1 MVRIGIIGASG
12 FIGNRAVEM
21 LHAEGS
27 YDVRPILRTA
37 DSMNRLTVRELD
49 YRVANALDRSAL
61 QKAFTGCDVVIHSI
75 VGSPGL
81 IRGSVVPAYQAAEK
95 AGVRRLIYLSS
106 MCVHGQAPVTG
117 TIEDSPLSKQQPFP
131 YNTAKIDAERNL
143 QQLRAN
149 GSVEVVIFR
158 PGIVFGP
165 GSSRVIEIAEQ
176 ILNGS
181 ACFINQGEGVCNTV
195 YVDNLVHSMQ
205 LAMTSVAADGQAFF
219 VGDRELVNWR
229 DFYRPFAQALGVDP
243 TQISTVP
250 IPEFAVPSRKQ
261 QLIGSIRDS
270 EWMQK
275 ALSLVSDELRQTIK
289 QVIPKRKKSP
299 TVVPPASSIQT
310 QPIMSQEMSLL
321 QQSQYKLPFDKAEKI
336 LGYKPIVSFEDA
348 CCRSIDWLTSKWM
361 NHPVTQHEPIPLRT
375 YLEKKVPKE

>member
-1 MVRIGIIGASG
+1 MVRIGIVGASG

-27 YDVRPILRTA
+27 HDVRPILRTA
-37 DSMNRLTVRELD
+37 DSMNRLTVKELD

-61 QKAFTGCDVVIHSI
+61 QKAFTGCDVLIHSI
-75 VGSPGL
+75 IGSPGL

-117 TIEDSPLSKQQPFP
+117 TIEESPLSKQQPFS
-131 YNTAKIDAERNL
+131 YNTAKIDAEQKL

-165 GSSRVIEIAEQ
+165 RSRRVIEIAEQ
-176 ILNGS
+176 TLNGS

-195 YVDNLVHSMQ
+195 YVDNLVHAMQ
-205 LAMTSVAADGQAFF
+205 LAMTSVAVDGQAFF
-219 VGDRELVNWR
+219 VGDRELVKWR
-229 DFYRPFAQALGVDP
+229 DFYRPFAEALGVDP
-243 TQISTVP
+243 TQILNVP
-250 IPEFAVPSRKQ
+250 IPEFAVPSLKQ

-270 EWMQK
+270 EWMQN
-275 ALSLVSDELRQTIK
+275 ALSLVSDELRQAIK
-289 QVIPKRKKSP
+289 QVIPKREKSP
-299 TVVPPASSIQT
+299 TIVSQLSSIQT
-310 QPIMSQEMSLL
+310 QPIMSEEMSLL

-336 LGYKPIVSFEDA
+336 LGYEPIVSFEDA
-348 CCRSIDWLTSKWM
+348 CCRSIDWLTSQWM
-361 NHPVTQHEPIPLRT
+361 NHPVIQHEAIPLKT
-375 YLEKKVPKE
+375 YTEPKC

>member
-12 FIGNRAVEM
+12 FIGNRAIEM

-27 YDVRPILRTA
+27 YDVCPILRTA
-37 DSMNRLTVRELD
+37 DSINRLTVKELD
-49 YRVANALDRSAL
+49 CRVANALDRSAL
-61 QKAFTGCDVVIHSI
+61 QQAFTGCDVLIHSI
-75 VGSPGL
+75 IGSPGL

-106 MCVHGQAPVTG
+106 MCVHGQAPEIG

-131 YNTAKIDAERNL
+131 YNTAKIDAEWKL

-165 GSSRVIEIAEQ
+165 RSRRIIEIAEQ

-181 ACFINQGEGVCNTV
+181 ACFINHGEGICNTV

-229 DFYRPFAQALGVDP
+229 DFYRPFAEALGVEP
-243 TQISTVP
+243 TQIPTVP

-261 QLIGSIRDS
+261 KLIGGIRDS
-270 EWMQK
+270 EWMQN
-275 ALSLVSDELRQTIK
+275 ALALVSDELRQTIK
-289 QVIPKRKKSP
+289 QVIPKRKKSLP
-299 TVVPPASSIQT
+299 FVPQASSIQT

-336 LGYKPIVSFEDA
+336 LGYEPIVSFEDA
-348 CCRSIDWLTSKWM
+348 CCRSIDWLTS
-361 NHPVTQHEPIPLRT
+361 NVNRSDG
-375 YLEKKVPKE
+375 

>member
-1 MVRIGIIGASG
+1 MIRIGIVGASG
-12 FIGNRAVEM
+12 FIGNRVVEM

-37 DSMNRLTVRELD
+37 DSMNRLTVKELD

-61 QKAFTGCDVVIHSI
+61 QKAFTGCDVLIHSI
-75 VGSPGL
+75 IGSPGL

-117 TIEDSPLSKQQPFP
+117 TIEESPLSKQQPFS
-131 YNTAKIDAERNL
+131 YNTAKIDAEKKL

-149 GSVEVVIFR
+149 GSVEAVIFR

-165 GSSRVIEIAEQ
+165 RSRRVIEIAEQ

-195 YVDNLVHSMQ
+195 YVDNLVHAMQ
-205 LAMTSVAADGQAFF
+205 LAMTSAAVDGQAFF

-229 DFYRPFAQALGVDP
+229 DFYRPFAEALGVDP

-250 IPEFAVPSRKQ
+250 IPEFAVPNRKQ
-261 QLIGSIRDS
+261 KLIGSIRDS
-270 EWMQK
+270 EWMQN
-275 ALSLVSDELRQTIK
+275 ALSLVSNELRQTIK

-299 TVVPPASSIQT
+299 TVVPQASLIQT
-310 QPIMSQEMSLL
+310 QPIMSQEMSIL

-336 LGYKPIVSFEDA
+336 LGYEPIVSFEDA
-348 CCRSIDWLTSKWM
+348 CSRSIDWLTSQWM
-361 NHPVTQHEPIPLRT
+361 NHPVIQHEAIPLKT
-375 YLEKKVPKE
+375 YTEPKC

>member
-12 FIGNRAVEM
+12 FIGNRAIEM

-37 DSMNRLTVRELD
+37 DSVNRLTVKELD
-49 YRVANALDRSAL
+49 CRVANALDRSAL
-61 QKAFTGCDVVIHSI
+61 QKAFTGCDVLIHSI
-75 VGSPGL
+75 AGSPGL

-106 MCVHGQAPVTG
+106 MCVHGQSPVTG

-131 YNTAKIDAERNL
+131 YNTAKIDAEWKL

-149 GSVEVVIFR
+149 GSIEVVIFR

-165 GSSRVIEIAEQ
+165 RSRRVIEIAEQ

-181 ACFINQGEGVCNTV
+181 ACFIDRGEGICNTV

-205 LAMTSVAADGQAFF
+205 LAMTSVAADGQVFF

-229 DFYRPFAQALGVDP
+229 DFYRPFAEALGVDL

-261 QLIGSIRDS
+261 LLIGSIRDS
-270 EWMQK
+270 EWMQN
-275 ALSLVSDELRQTIK
+275 ALSLVSDELRQTLK

-299 TVVPPASSIQT
+299 PVMPQASSIQT

-336 LGYKPIVSFEDA
+336 LGYEPIVSFEDA
-348 CCRSIDWLTSKWM
+348 CCRSIDWLTSNWM
-361 NHPVTQHEPIPLRT
+361 DRPVTQDEAIPLRT
-375 YLEKKVPKE
+375 HIE

>member
-1 MVRIGIIGASG
+1 MKR
-12 FIGNRAVEM
+12 FI
-21 LHAEGS
+21 
-27 YDVRPILRTA
+27 
-37 DSMNRLTVRELD
+37 
-49 YRVANALDRSAL
+49 
-61 QKAFTGCDVVIHSI
+61 
-75 VGSPGL
+75 
-81 IRGSVVPAYQAAEK
+81 
-95 AGVRRLIYLSS
+95 
-106 MCVHGQAPVTG
+106 GQAPAID
-117 TIEDSPLSKQQPFP
+117 TIEDSPLSRQQPFP
-131 YNTAKIDAERNL
+131 YNTAKIDAEWKL

-165 GSSRVIEIAEQ
+165 RSRRVMEIAAQ

-181 ACFINQGEGVCNTV
+181 ACFIDRGEGVYNTV

-229 DFYRPFAQALGVDP
+229 DFYRPFAEALGVDP

-270 EWMQK
+270 EWMQN
-275 ALSLVSDELRQTIK
+275 ALSLVSDELRQTVK
-289 QVIPKRKKSP
+289 QVISKRKKSP
-299 TVVPPASSIQT
+299 IVPQASSIKT

-336 LGYKPIVSFEDA
+336 LGYEPIVSFEDA

-361 NHPVTQHEPIPLRT
+361 DRPVTQHEVPLRT
-375 YLEKKVPKE
+375 HVE